1 MKRIRNKKKKA
12 IKRRHLNSNYF
23 QCEPS
28 RKARKQHLFGIYAA
42 KRSSYLCEKQLFF
55 MQSSLTTLL
64 LSCQSWRC
72 KQWNAFQYFLQL
84 PPLAT
89 SPVGSWYTKKDLS
102 QGWILANQC
111 DVMKSYTHTH
121 KTKQKQQ
128 AFNIKS
134 AFASAP
140 DHQSMIC

>member
-1 MKRIRNKKKKA
+1 MECFSVFLIAPSFFGYISSRIM
-12 IKRRHLNSNYF
+12 
-23 QCEPS
+23 
-28 RKARKQHLFGIYAA
+28 IY
-42 KRSSYLCEKQLFF
+42 KND
-55 MQSSLTTLL
+55 MI
-64 LSCQSWRC
+64 
-72 KQWNAFQYFLQL
+72 FLRDDH
-84 PPLAT
+84 
-89 SPVGSWYTKKDLS
+89 DLS